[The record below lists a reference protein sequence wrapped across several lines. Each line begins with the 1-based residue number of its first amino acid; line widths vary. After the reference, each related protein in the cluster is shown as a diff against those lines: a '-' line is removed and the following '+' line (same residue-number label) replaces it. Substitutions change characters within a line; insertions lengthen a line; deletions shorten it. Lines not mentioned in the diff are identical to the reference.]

1 MLLADPS
8 KAGRQ
13 LGWTPRVAFEE
24 LVPIMVDY
32 DLEAV
37 GLKSPGEGMRI
48 LERKGI
54 DWTANKTTTIECHD

>member
-1 MLLADPS
+1 
-8 KAGRQ
+8 
-13 LGWTPRVAFEE
+13 
-24 LVPIMVDY
+24 MVDY
-32 DLEAV
+32 DLEAI